1 MHSSPSA
8 LTMHELRARRHRLL
22 ASLALPPDGL
32 PGSLVLTHRRCGSVT
47 CHCHE
52 DEAGHPS
59 WTLTFMANG
68 TKRVVHVP
76 SDTIDDVQQ
85 RVDAGNAFKSGVAE
99 LMAINA
105 QLMVLERQAEKQA
118 TAAARKRRAR

>member
-1 MHSSPSA
+1 MHTAPVSV
-8 LTMHELRARRHRLL
+8 TIHELRARRHRLL
-22 ASLALPPDGL
+22 ADLALPSDGL
-32 PGSLVLTHRRCGSVT
+32 PGSLVLTHRRCGSTT
-47 CHCHE
+47 CHCHT

-76 SDTIDDVQQ
+76 STTIDEVQQ

-118 TAAARKRRAR
+118 AVRQRRAR